1 MKTIIELNN
10 SKVPLVI
17 IDKRL
22 NKLSETILFP
32 EKVENAKK
40 IIAKF
45 GLPKM
50 KTNIILII
58 NDLHL

>member
-1 MKTIIELNN
+1 MKTIIELNS

-50 KTNIILII
+50 
-58 NDLHL
+58 